1 MSDRLEELAM
11 RRRRLLLRS
20 ERLRAELAA
29 DQQVMLDALSGVDR
43 AISTAKKAAKPMFL
57 VGAGLLL
64 FKLLRGPRRGRASS
78 AVVGRAGI
86 ATAGRGLMMRA
97 LFWISVVQRAM
108 PYISLARNLWRSR
121 SSRHGRSY
129 ADAGAETEHLL

>member
-1 MSDRLEELAM
+1 MSDRIEELAM

-43 AISTAKKAAKPMFL
+43 AIATAKKAAKPVML

-64 FKLLRGPRRGRASS
+64 FKLLRRGRAS
-78 AVVGRAGI
+78 
-86 ATAGRGLMMRA
+86 TAGGGLIMKA
-97 LFWISVVQRAM
+97 LFWVTAAQRFL

-121 SSRHGRSY
+121 SSRHDRPPY

>member
-1 MSDRLEELAM
+1 MSDRLDELAM

-29 DQQVMLDALSGVDR
+29 DQQVMLDALSGIDR
-43 AISTAKKAAKPMFL
+43 AISTAKKAAKPVFL

-64 FKLLRGPRRGRASS
+64 FKLLRRGRA
-78 AVVGRAGI
+78 R
-86 ATAGRGLMMRA
+86 TAGRGPLMKA
-97 LFWISVVQRAM
+97 LFWVSVCQRAL
-108 PYISLARNLWRSR
+108 PYVSLARNLWRSR
-121 SSRHGRSY
+121 SSRQRPPY

>member
-29 DQQVMLDALSGVDR
+29 DQQLMLDALSGVDR
-43 AISTAKKAAKPMFL
+43 AISTARKAAKPALL

-64 FKLLRGPRRGRASS
+64 FKLIRGRRSPA
-78 AVVGRAGI
+78 A
-86 ATAGRGLMMRA
+86 ATARFAGGGAAGGSLLMRA
-97 LFWISVVQRAM
+97 LFWVSMAQRAL
-108 PYISLARNLWRSR
+108 PYVSLARNLWRSR
-121 SSRHGRSY
+121 SSRYGQ
-129 ADAGAETEHLL
+129 